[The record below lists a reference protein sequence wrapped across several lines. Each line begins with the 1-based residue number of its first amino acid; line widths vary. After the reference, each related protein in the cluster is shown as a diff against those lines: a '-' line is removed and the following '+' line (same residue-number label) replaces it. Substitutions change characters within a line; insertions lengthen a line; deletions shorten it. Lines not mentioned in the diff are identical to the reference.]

1 MLLLTGLSKGRF
13 NTKLFWYKSFR
24 YKVLSIQIKSVEA
37 EMVSHSWLM
46 EWYIFT
52 PSVFLV
58 HALTVLYVF
67 VFETVVQFH
76 CLSTYWNKVVSKRLT
91 YLIGSQRKV
100 TPPVLGIALR
110 LCTFHPDPRL
120 WDSNL
125 TVYAKTQR
133 RNILLDSLKISLLTF
148 ASITEIWAQLVQS
161 DYNLTS
167 CSIINWLINLYH
179 SVPVSEH
186 LQTIRT

>member
-1 MLLLTGLSKGRF
+1 
-13 NTKLFWYKSFR
+13 
-24 YKVLSIQIKSVEA
+24 
-37 EMVSHSWLM
+37 M
-46 EWYIFT
+46 EWYNIHTICFSCSLANCT
-52 PSVFLV
+52 LCVCVWNCCAVSL
-58 HALTVLYVF
+58 LKYVLKQGCIK
-67 VFETVVQFH
+67 T
-76 CLSTYWNKVVSKRLT
+76 TD
-91 YLIGSQRKV
+91 LIGSKRKV
-100 TPPVLGIALR
+100 TPPVLDIALR

-161 DYNLTS
+161 DDNLTS

-186 LQTIRT
+186 LQMIRT